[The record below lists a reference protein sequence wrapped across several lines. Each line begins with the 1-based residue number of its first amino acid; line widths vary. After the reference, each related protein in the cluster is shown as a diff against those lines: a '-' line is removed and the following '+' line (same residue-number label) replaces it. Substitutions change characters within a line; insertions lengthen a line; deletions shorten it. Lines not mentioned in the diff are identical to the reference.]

1 MNINDLYLT
10 AQSGN
15 RTAEEKLFQYLYLRF
30 TLFAKQKVWNE
41 EDAEDLVQSTL
52 LFIKEE
58 YKSVQI
64 QKSFVAWAYSILH
77 NRLLNYI
84 SKKKRRKD
92 IVVPTS
98 DYTEDTYYSCDPDPV
113 LENNLLNCLRKLCS
127 VNKRY
132 ARILNFHYQGF
143 STEEVCRRLNLTR
156 NHSYVLLHKARTLL
170 EKCLENGD
178 ID

>member
-1 MNINDLYLT
+1 MNINELYLS
-10 AQSGN
+10 AQSGE
-15 RTAEEKLFQYLYLRF
+15 RSAEEKLFQYLYLRF
-30 TLFAKQKVWNE
+30 ILFAKQRVWNE

-58 YKSVQI
+58 YVNVEI
-64 QKSFVAWAYSILH
+64 QKSFVAWAYSIIH

-84 SKKKRRKD
+84 SKKKRRRD
-92 IVVPTS
+92 IIVPTS
-98 DYTEDTYYSCDPDPV
+98 DYTEETYSCESDPV
-113 LENNLLNCLRKLCS
+113 LESNLLNCLRKICS

-143 STEEVCRRLNLTR
+143 STEEVCRKLSLTP

-170 EKCLENGD
+170 ERCLENGD
-178 ID
+178 IS

>member
-1 MNINDLYLT
+1 LNINELYLS
-10 AQSGN
+10 AKFGE
-15 RTAEEKLFQYLYLRF
+15 RAAEEKLFRYLYLRF
-30 TLFAKQKVWNE
+30 ILFAKQRVWYE

-58 YKSVQI
+58 YVNVEI

-84 SKKKRRKD
+84 SKKKRRRD
-92 IVVPTS
+92 IIVPTS
-98 DYTEDTYYSCDPDPV
+98 DYTEETHSCEPDPV
-113 LENNLLNCLRKLCS
+113 LENNLLNCLRKICS

-143 STEEVCRRLNLTR
+143 TTDEVCRKLSLTR

-170 EKCLENGD
+170 ERCLENGD
-178 ID
+178 IS

>member
-1 MNINDLYLT
+1 MNINELYLL
-10 AQSGN
+10 AQSGD
-15 RTAEEKLFQYLYLRF
+15 RAAEEKLFQYLYLRF
-30 TLFAKQKVWNE
+30 ILFAKQRVWNE

-58 YKSVQI
+58 YLNVQI

-84 SKKKRRKD
+84 SKKKRRRD
-92 IVVPTS
+92 IIVPTS
-98 DYTEDTYYSCDPDPV
+98 DYTEETQGCESDPV
-113 LENNLLNCLRKLCS
+113 LENNLLNCLRKICS
-127 VNKRY
+127 INKRY

-143 STEEVCRRLNLTR
+143 TTDEVCRKLSLTR

-170 EKCLENGD
+170 ERCLEKGD
-178 ID
+178 IS